1 MQQRLT
7 AEGGVRVFR
16 KPVRLT
22 QVATAGLIL
31 DRIEGLSFDGPEV
44 LVKVRTV
51 GDGAS
56 TAKAWQQSKPAGGNV
71 PRFNFETFDIDIED
85 IMVDKLQLVAWDVS
99 RGQVAPSGPGGL
111 NDNFL
116 GEVAEDVTTE
126 TEGASS
132 NV

>member
-1 MQQRLT
+1 MQRRLT
-7 AEGGVRVFR
+7 AEVGVRVR
-16 KPVRLT
+16 REPVHLT

-85 IMVDKLQLVAWDVS
+85 IKVDKLQLVAWDVS

-126 TEGASS
+126 TEGAS
-132 NV
+132 

>member
-85 IMVDKLQLVAWDVS
+85 IKVDKLQLVAWDVS

>member
-1 MQQRLT
+1 MQSRLT

-31 DRIEGLSFDGPEV
+31 NRIEGLSFDGPEV

>member
-85 IMVDKLQLVAWDVS
+85 IKVDKLQLVAWDVS

-126 TEGASS
+126 TEGAS
-132 NV
+132 

>member
-1 MQQRLT
+1 MQRRLT
-7 AEGGVRVFR
+7 AEVGVRVR
-16 KPVRLT
+16 REPVHLT
-22 QVATAGLIL
+22 QVATADLIL

-85 IMVDKLQLVAWDVS
+85 IKVDKLQLVAWDVS

-126 TEGASS
+126 TEGAS
-132 NV
+132 

>member
-1 MQQRLT
+1 MQRRLT
-7 AEGGVRVFR
+7 AEVGVRVR
-16 KPVRLT
+16 REPVHLT

-71 PRFNFETFDIDIED
+71 PRFKFETFDIDIED
-85 IMVDKLQLVAWDVS
+85 IKVDKLQLVAWDVS

-111 NDNFL
+111 NDNFV
-116 GEVAEDVTTE
+116 GEVAEDVAKE
-126 TEGASS
+126 AEGAS
-132 NV
+132 

>member
-31 DRIEGLSFDGPEV
+31 NRIEGLSFDGPEV

>member
-1 MQQRLT
+1 
-7 AEGGVRVFR
+7 VRR
-16 KPVRLT
+16 EPVHLT

-85 IMVDKLQLVAWDVS
+85 IKVDKLQLVAWDVS

-126 TEGASS
+126 TEGAS
-132 NV
+132 

>member
-1 MQQRLT
+1 MQRRLT
-7 AEGGVRVFR
+7 AEVGVRVR
-16 KPVRLT
+16 REPVHLT

-85 IMVDKLQLVAWDVS
+85 IKVDKLQLVAWDVS
-99 RGQVAPSGPGGL
+99 PGQVAPSGPGGL

-126 TEGASS
+126 TEGAS
-132 NV
+132 

>member
-1 MQQRLT
+1 MQRRLT
-7 AEGGVRVFR
+7 AEGGVRVCR
-16 KPVRLT
+16 KPVHLT

-31 DRIEGLSFDGPEV
+31 DRIQGLSFDGPEV

-85 IMVDKLQLVAWDVS
+85 IKVDKLQLVAWDVS

-126 TEGASS
+126 TEGAS
-132 NV
+132 

>member
-1 MQQRLT
+1 MQRRLT
-7 AEGGVRVFR
+7 AEGGVRVCR
-16 KPVRLT
+16 EPVHLT

-56 TAKAWQQSKPAGGNV
+56 TAKAWQQSKPAGGNA
-71 PRFNFETFDIDIED
+71 PQFNFEIFDIDIED

-111 NDNFL
+111 NDNFV
-116 GEVAEDVTTE
+116 GEVAEDVAKE
-126 TEGASS
+126 AEGAS
-132 NV
+132 

>member
-1 MQQRLT
+1 M
-7 AEGGVRVFR
+7 
-16 KPVRLT
+16 
-22 QVATAGLIL
+22 
-31 DRIEGLSFDGPEV
+31 
-44 LVKVRTV
+44 
-51 GDGAS
+51 
-56 TAKAWQQSKPAGGNV
+56 

>member
-1 MQQRLT
+1 MQRRLT
-7 AEGGVRVFR
+7 AEVGVRVR
-16 KPVRLT
+16 REPVHLT

-31 DRIEGLSFDGPEV
+31 NRIEGLSFDGPEV

-126 TEGASS
+126 TEGAS
-132 NV
+132 

>member
-1 MQQRLT
+1 MQRRLT
-7 AEGGVRVFR
+7 AEVSVRVR
-16 KPVRLT
+16 REPVHLT

-85 IMVDKLQLVAWDVS
+85 IKVDKLQLVAWDVS

-126 TEGASS
+126 TEGAS
-132 NV
+132 

>member
-1 MQQRLT
+1 MQRRLT
-7 AEGGVRVFR
+7 AEVGVRVR
-16 KPVRLT
+16 REPVHLT

-31 DRIEGLSFDGPEV
+31 DRIEGLSFDGPQV

-85 IMVDKLQLVAWDVS
+85 IKVDKLQLVAWDVS

-126 TEGASS
+126 TEGAS
-132 NV
+132 

>member
-126 TEGASS
+126 TEGAS
-132 NV
+132 

>member
-1 MQQRLT
+1 MQRRLT
-7 AEGGVRVFR
+7 AEVGVRVR
-16 KPVRLT
+16 REPVHLT

-126 TEGASS
+126 TEGAS
-132 NV
+132 

>member
-1 MQQRLT
+1 MLRESSEGANQQERQK
-7 AEGGVRVFR
+7 EGGGCNADS
-16 KPVRLT
+16 
-22 QVATAGLIL
+22 Q
-31 DRIEGLSFDGPEV
+31 SFDGPEV

-126 TEGASS
+126 TEGAS
-132 NV
+132 